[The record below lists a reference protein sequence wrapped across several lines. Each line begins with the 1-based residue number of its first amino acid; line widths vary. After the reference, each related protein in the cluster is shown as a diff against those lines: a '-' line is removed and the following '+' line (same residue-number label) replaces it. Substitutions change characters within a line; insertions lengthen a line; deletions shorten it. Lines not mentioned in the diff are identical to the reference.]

1 MGAKVEAA
9 MKRAAK
15 LEQKE
20 LKADTEAIERD
31 AAEAETEASSA

>member
-1 MGAKVEAA
+1 

-20 LKADTEAIERD
+20 LKADTDEIERD
-31 AAEAETEASSA
+31 AAAASESTT